1 MLEGFLLSGIQVS
14 DFSAS
19 EIARSTIEAYL
30 ATEYRF
36 GSEGSLTL
44 RVGERNAR
52 LSAIYRG
59 QAVGT
64 AAIITAWN
72 PLSEIRSNH
81 ENCLAQDRLIA
92 ELDRRSL
99 IHKAGQGADPSGIW
113 PAEDSRLVLGV
124 DLTAAMQLGRQFD
137 QNGIVWVKSDA
148 VPTLVLLR

>member
-1 MLEGFLLSGIQVS
+1 LLSGIQVS

-19 EIARSTIEAYL
+19 GIARSTIEAYL

-36 GSEGSLTL
+36 WGEWSITL
-44 RVGERNAR
+44 RIGERNTR

-59 QAVGT
+59 QAVGS
-64 AAIITAWN
+64 AAVITAWN

-113 PAEDSRLVLGV
+113 PAEDSRLVLGI

-148 VPTLVLLR
+148 VPTLILLR